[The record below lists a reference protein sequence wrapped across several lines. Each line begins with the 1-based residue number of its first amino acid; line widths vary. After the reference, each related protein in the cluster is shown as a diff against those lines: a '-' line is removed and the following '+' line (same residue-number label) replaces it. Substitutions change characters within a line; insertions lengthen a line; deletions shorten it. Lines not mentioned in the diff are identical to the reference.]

1 MNKSHEFLGI
11 QIANLS
17 IENAVLKEQ
26 SLQKDQVIQQLQSE
40 IEELKENSEVNHD
53 FNS

>member
-26 SLQKDQVIQQLQSE
+26 SLQKDQVIQELQSE
-40 IEELKENSEVNHD
+40 NETLRKENKGD
-53 FNS
+53 

>member
-26 SLQKDQVIQQLQSE
+26 NLQKDQVIQQLQSE
-40 IEELKENSEVNHD
+40 IETLRKESKGD
-53 FNS
+53 

>member
-26 SLQKDQVIQQLQSE
+26 SLQKDQVIQELQSE
-40 IEELKENSEVNHD
+40 IETLRKESKGD
-53 FNS
+53 